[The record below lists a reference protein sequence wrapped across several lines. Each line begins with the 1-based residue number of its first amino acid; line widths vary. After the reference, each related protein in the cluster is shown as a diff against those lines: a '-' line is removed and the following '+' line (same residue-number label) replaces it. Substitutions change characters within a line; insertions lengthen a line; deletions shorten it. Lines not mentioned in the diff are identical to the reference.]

1 MHGKNGGTAQTDSAV
16 PAPSASS
23 SKQGSL
29 ETSGREDEE
38 MEVGRWEII
47 THRPR
52 SVPTLASHPARLLL
66 LVVTENLHPSSSCVL
81 PLCRDQG

>member
-1 MHGKNGGTAQTDSAV
+1 
-16 PAPSASS
+16 
-23 SKQGSL
+23 
-29 ETSGREDEE
+29 
-38 MEVGRWEII
+38 VGRWEII

-66 LVVTENLHPSSSCVL
+66 LLVTENLHPSASCVL